1 MPSLA
6 PARWRS
12 AADVLGKSIVVV
24 GGFSPDGP
32 LRRVDAY
39 SLETRKWTALR
50 SLPVPLYDAIGATA
64 IKGKLY
70 VAGGRSSED
79 GGCAKTLFVYDPVTN
94 FWTRQADM
102 PSRGC
107 HGVQD
112 NISGQLYVYS
122 LYTGIPAQPTLFAS
136 YDPKLNRWVRRR
148 VPPSVY
154 QSWPTGGAVNDKFY
168 LTGGI
173 DMSGQVN
180 RELQAYDPA
189 TRTWSTKSP
198 MLTGRDG
205 AFAAVFHGKLFVVG
219 GVTPRDVWELTDVV
233 EAYDPLTDTWA
244 TGPSMLGPR
253 GFGASAW
260 AGGKFF
266 TIDGTEGS
274 LSSRVEAL
282 STSY

>member
-1 MPSLA
+1 MPSLL

-12 AADVLGKSIVVV
+12 AADVLGKTIVVV
-24 GGFSPDGP
+24 GGFSADGP
-32 LRRVDAY
+32 LSRVDAY
-39 SLETRKWTALR
+39 NLETRTWTALK

-70 VAGGRSSED
+70 VAGGRSSENEP
-79 GGCAKTLFVYDPVTN
+79 CIKTLFVYDPVTN
-94 FWTRQADM
+94 DWTRKADM
-102 PSRGC
+102 PTRGC

-112 NISGQLYVYS
+112 NVLGHLYVYS
-122 LYTGIPAQPTLFAS
+122 LYTFIPQEPTLFAS
-136 YDPKLNRWVRRR
+136 YNPRTDKWVRR
-148 VPPSVY
+148 PIPQGAY
-154 QSWPTGGAVNDKFY
+154 QSWPAGGAVDDKFY

-173 DMSGQVN
+173 DASGHVN
-180 RELQAYDPA
+180 RVLQAYDPA
-189 TRTWSTKSP
+189 TRMWSTKSP
-198 MLTGRDG
+198 MPTGRDG
-205 AFAAVFHGKLFVVG
+205 SFAAVFHGKLFVAG
-219 GVTPRDVWELTDVV
+219 GVAPRAVWELTDVV

-244 TGPSMLGPR
+244 TGPSMLAPR

-266 TIDGTEGS
+266 TIDGTDGP